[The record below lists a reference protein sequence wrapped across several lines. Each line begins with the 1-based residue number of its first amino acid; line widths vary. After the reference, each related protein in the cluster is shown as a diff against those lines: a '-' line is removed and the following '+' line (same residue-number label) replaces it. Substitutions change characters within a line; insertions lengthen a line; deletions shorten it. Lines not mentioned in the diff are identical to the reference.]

1 MLDWLY
7 TAISWVLARWH
18 SLWSLVFDDPA
29 AGTGLSGLAWA
40 LSIVFL
46 VVTVRV
52 ILFPL
57 FVKQVKSQR
66 AMQELQP
73 EIQRLRKQFGSD
85 RQGFAVAMQKLQ
97 KERNVSPLAGCL
109 PILPQIPIFLSLF
122 HVLRRLAPGA
132 PGLYGWSDEL
142 TDEAARAPFFGAP
155 ISSSFF
161 MSGAKEQAILEI
173 TNGYGQIRVVAFIL
187 IVIMSFTTFFTQK
200 QIMRRSGPVE
210 GQAAM
215 VQKMLLYVMPLGLF
229 VSGFLFPIGVLLYWF
244 TNNLWTL
251 GQQFFILRKMP
262 PPGSDAAKAKA
273 AADKPAV
280 DPKALA
286 PRPGAKP
293 VRPKNGRTAA
303 PASTVDTANPTGD
316 TTSGATTADASRSD
330 AATADDVPTATGATA
345 AGSEGSSAAAGSS
358 GGRPRTG
365 GARGGSQ
372 GPANRGKR
380 KRR

>member
-18 SLWSLVFDDPA
+18 SLWNVVFSDPA

-73 EIQRLRKQFGSD
+73 EIARLRTQYGSD
-85 RQGFAVAMQKLQ
+85 RQGFSEAMLKMQR
-97 KERNVSPLAGCL
+97 ERGVSPLAGCL

-122 HVLRRLAPGA
+122 HVLRRLAPEA
-132 PGLYGWSDEL
+132 QGLYSWSPEL

-161 MSGAKEQAILEI
+161 MSGPKAEAIIEI
-173 TNGYGQIRVVAFIL
+173 TGGYTNIRVVAFLLIL
-187 IVIMSFTTFFTQK
+187 IMSLTTFFTQK

-215 VQKMLLYVMPLGLF
+215 VQKLLLYVMPIGLF

-251 GQQFFILRKMP
+251 GQQYFILRKMP

-273 AADKPAV
+273 SKDGAAADKPVV
-280 DPKALA
+280 DPKTLA

-293 VRPKNGRTAA
+293 VRPKSGRTAA
-303 PASTVDTANPTGD
+303 PASTVDATNPTGD
-316 TTSGATTADASRSD
+316 TTADGTTGPPPAADA
-330 AATADDVPTATGATA
+330 AAPSGATA
-345 AGSEGSSAAAGSS
+345 AGSDSQPPGARSS
-358 GGRPRTG
+358 GGRPRSAAG
-365 GARGGSQ
+365 RGSQ